1 MKATQ
6 YLGLSFLSRK
16 HKDKKECE
24 HCHSLTN
31 CQRVKGCSGI
41 LTRNMFSFGNKDS
54 QRGQTILFE
63 EEYVKQDQQREAA
76 ETYFLLHVL

>member
-31 CQRVKGCSGI
+31 CQRVKGCWH
-41 LTRNMFSFGNKDS
+41 LNMKMCSFGNKDF

-63 EEYVKQDQQREAA
+63 KEYVKQDQQREAA